1 MGDEMSGGDEPAAA
15 VDWLRL
21 RREYEAGERPLAEIA
36 GEAGINRQ
44 KLSLLARREGWKLR
58 TASRGKSEATRETI
72 RRLKSLLQ
80 QRLGELEGQIATL
93 GAEATAASSEKEI
106 RSINTLVRTLEKV
119 LELERKDRAA
129 RARRRKEHRQFDD
142 AEREALALRL
152 EALHREW
159 TGEEIKPMAENAG
172 DAGVPA

>member
-15 VDWLRL
+15 VDWARL
-21 RREYEAGERPLAEIA
+21 RRDYEAGERPLAEIA

-44 KLSLLARREGWKLR
+44 RLVLLARREGWKLR
-58 TASRGKSEATRETI
+58 HPARTKAEATRETI

-80 QRLGELEGQIATL
+80 NRLRELEAQIATL
-93 GAEATAASSEKEI
+93 GAEATAASSEREI
-106 RSINTLVRTLEKV
+106 RSMNTLVRTLEKV

-159 TGEEIKPMAENAG
+159 TGEEIKPMAADPG
-172 DAGVPA
+172 DAGMQS